1 MATTGSAG
9 APERPRHGHPFVEIS
24 AGRYRADISAFG
36 GGPRLLEYD
45 GRPLLVDYPRGEYPP
60 LNAGTMLAPWPNR
73 VADGV
78 FSHDGVVHRLEITE
92 PGRSNAIHGF
102 VADRAWDFVEAGDDY
117 VTLAIDVDPQ
127 PGWQWPMRFTVRWSI
142 DADDGLRADVTAENR
157 GETACPF
164 GFGFHPYLSAA
175 GADVADC
182 ILSVD
187 VESNLPLEPARNLPA
202 GPMIPADAVVPGLS
216 DGIATSGLWLDHCF
230 NSPATDARALL
241 IGPDGH
247 GVELWADDHFQWF
260 QIFTADPARR
270 EGFPRV
276 GRAVAVEPMTC
287 PPDAL
292 RSGRDLIR
300 IDSGEKIE
308 LAMGLRS
315 ATTSTS

>member
-1 MATTGSAG
+1 MGPNIQTGYVRPVGYSAIVVVNGVTPEAFRRRSVTMTTAGNTG
-9 APERPRHGHPFVEIS
+9 APERPSHGHPFIEIS
-24 AGRYRADISAFG
+24 AGRHRADISAFG
-36 GGPRLLEYD
+36 GGPRSLEYD

-60 LNAGTMLAPWPNR
+60 LNAGTVLAPWPNR

-78 FSHDGVVHRLEITE
+78 FSHDGVV
-92 PGRSNAIHGF
+92 
-102 VADRAWDFVEAGDDY
+102 
-117 VTLAIDVDPQ
+117 
-127 PGWQWPMRFTVRWSI
+127 
-142 DADDGLRADVTAENR
+142 
-157 GETACPF
+157 
-164 GFGFHPYLSAA
+164 
-175 GADVADC
+175 
-182 ILSVD
+182 
-187 VESNLPLEPARNLPA
+187 
-202 GPMIPADAVVPGLS
+202 PGLA

-230 NSPATDARALL
+230 NAPAADARARL

-247 GVELWADDHFQWF
+247 GVELRAYDHFRWF

-292 RSGRDLIR
+292 RSGCDLIR
-300 IDSGEKIE
+300 IVAGETIE

>member
-1 MATTGSAG
+1 MGPKIQTGYVRPVGYSAIVVVNGVTPEAFRRRSVTMTTAGSTG
-9 APERPRHGHPFVEIS
+9 APERPSHGHPFIEIS

-36 GGPRLLEYD
+36 GGPRSLEYD

-60 LNAGTMLAPWPNR
+60 LNAGTVLAPWPNR

-78 FSHDGVVHRLEITE
+78 CSHEGVVHRLEITE

-102 VADRAWDFVEAGDDY
+102 VADRAWNFVEAGADH

-127 PGWQWPMRFTVRWSI
+127 PGWQWPMRFTVRWSV
-142 DADDGLRADVTAENR
+142 DADDGLRADVTAENC

-175 GADVADC
+175 
-182 ILSVD
+182 
-187 VESNLPLEPARNLPA
+187 
-202 GPMIPADAVVPGLS
+202 
-216 DGIATSGLWLDHCF
+216 
-230 NSPATDARALL
+230 DARARLN
-241 IGPDGH
+241 GPDGH
-247 GVELWADDHFQWF
+247 GVELWAYDHFRWF

-300 IDSGEKIE
+300 IVAGETIE